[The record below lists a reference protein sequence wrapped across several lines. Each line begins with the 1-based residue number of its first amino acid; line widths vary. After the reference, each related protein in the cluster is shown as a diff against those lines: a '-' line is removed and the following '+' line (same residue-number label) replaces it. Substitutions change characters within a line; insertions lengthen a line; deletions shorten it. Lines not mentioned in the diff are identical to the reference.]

1 MEGNTMKK
9 LAKLTT
15 EENKSWDKYF
25 AFYVEQ
31 GMSDHDAAEQTW
43 KDLQSEFPRLRKYEG
58 AQA

>member
-1 MEGNTMKK
+1 MKK